1 MSLRFRLGM
10 LLCLMAA
17 AMISLY
23 TADSTIARTADRRV
37 PQEIYESFLSAGKD
51 AEYYL
56 RHCDG
61 YVGIYSGSR
70 GKTPLAVT
78 EIELSNLRSAD
89 RALISKGIP
98 VADSASLLSLLED
111 LGS

>member
-23 TADSTIARTADRRV
+23 TAYSSITQAADSRV
-37 PQEIYESFLSAGKD
+37 PQEIYESFLKAGND

-56 RHCDG
+56 RPCDG

-70 GKTPLAVT
+70 GKTPLTVT